1 MSARQHRL
9 FHKLTVTAHQLQK
22 LADKRISAATPITT
36 AQAAVLSALNNNEAK
51 TQSEIASLLGLNE
64 SAITAMME
72 RLRRAGF
79 TMRKRSDSDGRVWEL
94 RVTDAGVRALQ
105 QTVAPFA
112 DINRILDHAL
122 SEQETALIAGA
133 LTRIQQALSETVTN
147 LADQD

>member
-22 LADKRISAATPITT
+22 LADKRISAVTPITT

-79 TMRKRSDSDGRVWEL
+79 TERKRSESDGRVWEL
-94 RVTDAGVRALQ
+94 QVTDAGVRALQ
-105 QTVAPFA
+105 QSVAPFA
-112 DINRILDHAL
+112 DINRILDQAL
-122 SEQETALIAGA
+122 SAQDSALIADA
-133 LTRIQQALSETVTN
+133 LTRIQRVMSDTA
-147 LADQD
+147 ADPTHQD